1 MMFYITQPAME
12 GIFFF
17 FDSYMVGY
25 FVWLLRNAGKGRS
38 IEFLTF
44 G

>member
-1 MMFYITQPAME
+1 MF
-12 GIFFF
+12 IFIF
-17 FDSYMVGY
+17 MVGY